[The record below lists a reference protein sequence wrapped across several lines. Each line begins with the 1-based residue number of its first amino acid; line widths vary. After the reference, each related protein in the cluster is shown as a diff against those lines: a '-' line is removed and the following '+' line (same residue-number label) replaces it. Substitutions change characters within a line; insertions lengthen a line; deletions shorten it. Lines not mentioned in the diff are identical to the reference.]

1 MPEAR
6 LSFPYS
12 RMSRQNISARH
23 DKGKGKGHKDSKGDG
38 KGKDKNMLKSKF
50 QSRDICYKYIQQ

>member
-1 MPEAR
+1 M
-6 LSFPYS
+6 SFPDS
-12 RMSRQNISARH
+12 RMRRQNISARH